1 MPEKLTYPFIVW
13 KDYVPDQM
21 ARPFIPVRIG
31 RADSEIQTW
40 ALLDSGA
47 DINVLP
53 YQLGLDLGL
62 DWDAGG
68 DYEGLEGLG
77 GGVAAKKSVADLYL
91 GSWPGLRQIFAWARD
106 DEIPVI
112 LGQWNF
118 FQEAN
123 VCFHRSQNTLELDLS
138 RG

>member
-1 MPEKLTYPFIVW
+1 MPEKLTFPYNVW
-13 KDYVPDQM
+13 NDYVPDQM
-21 ARPFIPVRIG
+21 LRPFIPVRLG
-31 RADSEIQTW
+31 YDDNEIQTL

-53 YQLGLDLGL
+53 YQLGLELGL
-62 DWDAGG
+62 DWDAAG
-68 DYEGLEGLG
+68 DFTGLQGLG
-77 GGVAAKKSVADLYL
+77 GGMVSKKSVADLYV
-91 GSWPGLRQIFAWARD
+91 GSWPGIRQIFAWARN

-118 FQEAN
+118 FQEVI
-123 VCFHRSQNTLELDLS
+123 VCFHKSRNYLELDLS